1 MAGRDQM
8 RRETTGGLLL
18 ALSLAACGPNWQ
30 PSWNMS
36 SQPAIPGD
44 GLTVSR
50 VTGGDPPF
58 EVLRSQDINQVRL
71 SVGNLLNTR
80 PAVPEVP
87 PAEMR
92 EVSPTPRAEVPRPAP
107 RGSSTPPV
115 DASVPPRAN
124 PPQARAVPPPA
135 ETEEQRRRRRESE
148 VVTIPGQ
155 PPAVVTGSTGR
166 VQSLA
171 QPGNP
176 AGGVAIRDGGT
187 TTIIQPGGRVTTVP
201 TPR

>member
-1 MAGRDQM
+1 M

-18 ALSLAACGPNWQ
+18 ALLLAGCGPDWQ
-30 PSWNMS
+30 PSWNTS

-58 EVLRSQDINQVRL
+58 ELVRSQDVNQVRL
-71 SVGNLLNTR
+71 SVGDLLNSR
-80 PAVPEVP
+80 PAVPEAP
-87 PAEMR
+87 PAGNR
-92 EVSPTPRAEVPRPAP
+92 GASPEPRAEGPRPIP
-107 RGSSTPPV
+107 RGSSTPPM

-124 PPQARAVPPPA
+124 PPQARTVRPPA
-135 ETEEQRRRRRESE
+135 ETEEERRRRQRREAE

-155 PPAVVTGSTGR
+155 PPAVVTDSTGR